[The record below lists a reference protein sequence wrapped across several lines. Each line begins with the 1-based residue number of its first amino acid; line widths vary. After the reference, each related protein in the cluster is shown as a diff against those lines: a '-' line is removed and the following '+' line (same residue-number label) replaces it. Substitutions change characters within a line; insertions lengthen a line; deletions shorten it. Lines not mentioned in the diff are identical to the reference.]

1 MKKKGTTEL
10 VPEAVLQVWYLTLLE
25 GLNHYG

>member
-1 MKKKGTTEL
+1 MKKKVTAEL
-10 VPEAVLQVWYLTLLE
+10 VPEAVFASQIPYLLE